1 MRFSEYVNRSKSRRS
16 LHEDELKDSSY
27 YVSSNGFVTSDIA
40 DKIKLS
46 DVAKKCIMIFKK
58 MTLHIR

>member
-27 YVSSNGFVTSDIA
+27 YVDSNGFVTSKIA

-46 DVAKKCIMIFKK
+46 DVAKKNV
-58 MTLHIR
+58 